1 MQKVADSSK
10 VFSSKVQ
17 NEIGMINKSND
28 FSPTEKKQLI
38 QLKTLN
44 RFSDEQLS
52 QDMRNVANPTN
63 SIEKLLI

>member
-28 FSPTEKKQLI
+28 FSRTENKQLI

-63 SIEKLLI
+63 PIEKLLI

>member
-28 FSPTEKKQLI
+28 FSPTENKQLI

-63 SIEKLLI
+63 PIEKLLI

>member
-17 NEIGMINKSND
+17 NEIGMIDKSND
-28 FSPTEKKQLI
+28 FSPTENKQLI

-63 SIEKLLI
+63 PIEKLLI

>member
-38 QLKTLN
+38 
-44 RFSDEQLS
+44 
-52 QDMRNVANPTN
+52 
-63 SIEKLLI
+63 